1 MITTAKP
8 KWKCLLCDSRSGKIL
23 GTVYV
28 GGDDK
33 EGAKRAAII
42 QGKLIGIKR
51 RLKVYARRW
60 SLAEDPRAVASGYVG
75 AVQDAAE

>member
-8 KWKCLLCDSRSGKIL
+8 KWKCLLCDSRAGKIL

-33 EGAKRAAII
+33 ESAKRAAVI

-51 RLKVYARRW
+51 RVKVYARPW
-60 SLAEDPRAVASGYVG
+60 SLVEDPRAVASGYVR
-75 AVQDAAE
+75 AVHHGTE

>member
-1 MITTAKP
+1 MITTAKQ
-8 KWKCLLCDSRSGKIL
+8 KWKCLLCDSRSGNIL
-23 GTVYV
+23 ATVYV

-33 EGAKRAAII
+33 EGAKRAAVI

-51 RLKVYARRW
+51 RVKVYARQW

-75 AVQDAAE
+75 RSRDGTE